1 MYNKS
6 IRPVVKISLSIILVL
21 VLFVASCKKTSDG
34 NSENGANQA
43 NAQNNGVKNTST
55 VASNS
60 DLVPLPLELPKP
72 MFVGTP
78 QNIQGVTPLEKA
90 LGRPRDPFLAPKGTT
105 NVSLGKSVT
114 SAPDSEPIIGQVS
127 YITDGDK
134 EASDGS
140 NVELGPFLQNITI
153 DLGAEY
159 EIYAIIVWHYH
170 KQARVYF
177 DVIAQLSGDVDFIEK
192 VTVFNND
199 IDNSAGMGIGT
210 DMHYVETNE
219 GKLIDAKGS
228 RGRYVRLY
236 SQGNNNNE
244 LNHYIEVEVWGK
256 PVK

>member
-6 IRPVVKISLSIILVL
+6 IHPVVKISFSIILV
-21 VLFVASCKKTSDG
+21 FVVFVSSCKKTSDA
-34 NSENGANQA
+34 NSVNGTDPT
-43 NAQNNGVKNTST
+43 TSKT
-55 VASNS
+55 NVEKTPTNDSDMVA
-60 DLVPLPLELPKP
+60 LPLVLPKA

-78 QNIQGVTPLEKA
+78 QNIQVEHLEKP

-105 NVSLGKSVT
+105 NVAFGKPAT
-114 SAPDSEPIIGQVS
+114 SFPDSEPIIGQIS

-140 NVELGPFLQNITI
+140 NVELGPFKQKVTI
-153 DLGAEY
+153 DLGAEH
-159 EIYAIIVWHYH
+159 EIYAIVVWHYH
-170 KQARVYF
+170 KQARVYY
-177 DVIAQLSGDVDFIEK
+177 DVIVQIAGDADFIEN
-192 VTVFNND
+192 VTTVFNND
-199 IDNSAGMGIGT
+199 IDNSAGEGIGT

-219 GKLIDAKGS
+219 GKLIDARGS
-228 RGRYVRLY
+228 RGRYVGLY

>member
-1 MYNKS
+1 MSNKS
-6 IRPVVKISLSIILVL
+6 IHSVVKISVSIVL
-21 VLFVASCKKTSDG
+21 VLLVFVASCKKTEDG
-34 NSENGANQA
+34 NSGNGADSA
-43 NAQNNGVKNTST
+43 TSKTNAEKKPTNDSGM
-55 VASNS
+55 
-60 DLVPLPLELPKP
+60 VPLALELPKA

-78 QNIQGVTPLEKA
+78 QNIQGVTHLAKP

-105 NVSLGKSVT
+105 NVAFGKPVT
-114 SAPDSEPIIGQVS
+114 CVSDPEPIIGQIS

-140 NVELGPFLQNITI
+140 NVELGPFLQNIVI
-153 DLGAEY
+153 DLGADY
-159 EIYAIIVWHYH
+159 EIYAILVWHFH
-170 KQARVYF
+170 KNERVYF
-177 DVIAQLSGDVDFIEK
+177 DVIAQLAGDSDFIEN
-192 VTVFNND
+192 VTTVFNND
-199 IDNSAGMGIGT
+199 IDNSAGMGTGT

-236 SQGNNNNE
+236 SNGNNNNE

>member
-1 MYNKS
+1 MYNKRIPS
-6 IRPVVKISLSIILVL
+6 AVKISLSIALVF
-21 VLFVASCKKTSDG
+21 VLFVASCKKTSDA
-34 NSENGANQA
+34 NSVNGTNPT
-43 NAQNNGVKNTST
+43 NGEKSTSIA
-55 VASNS
+55 ASNS
-60 DLVPLPLELPKP
+60 DLVPIALVLPKA

-78 QNIQGVTPLEKA
+78 QNIQVENLAKP

-105 NVSLGKSVT
+105 NVALGKPVT
-114 SAPDSEPIIGQVS
+114 SAPDSEPIIGQAS

-140 NVELGPFLQNITI
+140 NVELGPFLQNVTI

-159 EIYAIIVWHYH
+159 EVYAIVVWHFH

-177 DVIAQLSGDVDFIEK
+177 DVIAQIAGDGDFIEN
-192 VTVFNND
+192 VTTVFNND
-199 IDNSAGMGIGT
+199 TDNSAGMGTGT
-210 DMHYVETNE
+210 DMHYTETNE

>member
-6 IRPVVKISLSIILVL
+6 IPSVVKISLSIALVL
-21 VLFVASCKKTSDG
+21 VVFVASCKKTEDG
-34 NSENGANQA
+34 NSGNGSDSA
-43 NAQNNGVKNTST
+43 TSKT
-55 VASNS
+55 NVEKKPTNDSGM
-60 DLVPLPLELPKP
+60 VPLPLELPKA

-78 QNIQGVTPLEKA
+78 QNIQVENLQKP

-105 NVSLGKSVT
+105 NVAFGKPVT

-159 EIYAIIVWHYH
+159 EVYAIVVWHYH

-177 DVIAQLSGDVDFIEK
+177 DVIAQLAGDGDFIEN
-192 VTVFNND
+192 VATVFNND
-199 IDNSAGMGIGT
+199 IDNSAGMGTGT
-210 DMHYVETNE
+210 DMHYTETNE

-228 RGRYVRLY
+228 RGRFVRLY

>member
-1 MYNKS
+1 MSNKS
-6 IRPVVKISLSIILVL
+6 IHSAVKISLSIALVL
-21 VLFVASCKKTSDG
+21 VLFVTSCKKTEDG
-34 NSENGANQA
+34 NSENGTNQT
-43 NAQNNGVKNTST
+43 NGEKNTSI
-55 VASNS
+55 VSGNS
-60 DLVPLPLELPKP
+60 DLVPLPLVLPKA

-78 QNIQGVTPLEKA
+78 QNMEGVTHLAKP

-105 NVSLGKSVT
+105 NVSFGKPVT
-114 SAPDSEPIIGQVS
+114 CVSDPEPIIGQIS

-140 NVELGPFLQNITI
+140 NVELGPFLQNIVI

-159 EIYAIIVWHYH
+159 EIYAILVWHFH
-170 KQARVYF
+170 KNERVYF
-177 DVIAQLSGDVDFIEK
+177 DVIAQLASDGDFIDN
-192 VTVFNND
+192 VTTVFNND
-199 IDNSAGMGIGT
+199 IDNSAGMGTGT

-236 SQGNNNNE
+236 SNGNNNNE